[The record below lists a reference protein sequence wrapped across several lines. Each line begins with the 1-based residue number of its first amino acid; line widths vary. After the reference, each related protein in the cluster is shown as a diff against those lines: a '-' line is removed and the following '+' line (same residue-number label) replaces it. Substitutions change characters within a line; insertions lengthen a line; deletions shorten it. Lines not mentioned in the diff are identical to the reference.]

1 MSNLSKTNRLF
12 PTFTTLWDD
21 FLNKDL
27 QDWNNFNFT
36 GQGNTMP
43 GVNVKETDK
52 DFQVEMAVPG
62 MKKEDFIIKVDNNL
76 LTVSSEKQDETSE
89 KDKEGRYIRREFSYQ
104 SFQRA
109 FSLPEHCDK
118 DNIDASYANGILH
131 IVIAKKSAETKPAGR
146 QIDIK

>member
-1 MSNLSKTNRLF
+1 MANLSKTNRLF

-21 FLNKDL
+21 FFNKDL
-27 QDWNNFNFT
+27 LDWNQLNFT

-52 DFQVEMAVPG
+52 EFLVEMAVPG
-62 MKKEDFIIKVDNNL
+62 MKKEDFNVKVDNNL
-76 LTVSSEKQDETSE
+76 LTVSSEKKDETSE

-109 FSLPEHCDK
+109 FSLPENCDK
-118 DNIDASYANGILH
+118 DSIDASYANGILH
-131 IVIAKKSAETKPAGR
+131 ISINKKQPVEKPAGR

>member
-1 MSNLSKTNRLF
+1 MANLSKTNRLF

-21 FLNKDL
+21 FFNKDL
-27 QDWNNFNFT
+27 LDWNQFNFT

-43 GVNVKETDK
+43 GVNVKETEK
-52 DFQVEMAVPG
+52 EFLVEMAVPG
-62 MKKEDFIIKVDNNL
+62 MKKEDFNVKIDNNL
-76 LTVSSEKQDETSE
+76 LTVSSEKKDESSE

-109 FSLPEHCDK
+109 FSLPENCDK
-118 DNIDASYANGILH
+118 ESIDASYANGILH
-131 IVIAKKSAETKPAGR
+131 ISIAKKQADLKPAGR